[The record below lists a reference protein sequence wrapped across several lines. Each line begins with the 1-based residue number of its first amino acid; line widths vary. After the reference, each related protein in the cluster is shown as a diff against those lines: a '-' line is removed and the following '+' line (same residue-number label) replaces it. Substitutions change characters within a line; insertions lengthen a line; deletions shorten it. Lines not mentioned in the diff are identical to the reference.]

1 MSFRGSH
8 HTRMDEKGR
17 MKMPADFKR
26 VVDEK
31 HGPRFY
37 ITSQDGER
45 AEVYP
50 LKVWEEI
57 EEKLLTL
64 GATSPV
70 RKRFLDRT
78 NFYGQEVEMDS
89 QGRLL
94 LPQVLREK
102 AMLKDEVVVLGM
114 TNFLQVANKPQFE
127 DKLEPVSDFDA
138 EVLARA
144 GI

>member
-8 HTRMDEKGR
+8 QARMDEKGR
-17 MKMPADFKR
+17 LKMPADFKR
-26 VVDEK
+26 VVDDL

-45 AEVYP
+45 AEIYP

-57 EEKLLTL
+57 ERKLLTL
-64 GATSPV
+64 GSTSPV
-70 RKRFLDRT
+70 RRRFLDRS
-78 NFYGQEVEMDS
+78 NFYGQEAEMDA

-102 AMLKDEVVVLGM
+102 AILKEEVVVLGM
-114 TNFLQVANKPQFE
+114 TDFIQVANKLQFE
-127 DKLEPVSDFDA
+127 GKLEPVSDADA
-138 EVLARA
+138 VELAKL
-144 GI
+144 GL

>member
-1 MSFRGSH
+1 
-8 HTRMDEKGR
+8 

-45 AEVYP
+45 AEIYP

-78 NFYGQEVEMDS
+78 NFYGQEVEMDT

-127 DKLEPVSDFDA
+127 ERLEPVSDFDA